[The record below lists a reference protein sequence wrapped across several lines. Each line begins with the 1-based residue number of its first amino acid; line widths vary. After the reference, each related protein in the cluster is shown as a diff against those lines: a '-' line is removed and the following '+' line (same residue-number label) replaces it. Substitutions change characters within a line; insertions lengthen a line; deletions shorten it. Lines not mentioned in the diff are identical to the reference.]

1 VAQPALHFG
10 GGNFHELLF
19 DDVVVLI
26 HAWYKSFQNGH
37 GYVLFSVFPKMR
49 TY

>member
-37 GYVLFSVFPKMR
+37 RYVLFSVFPKMR